1 MPHEWSVV
9 MRTRTILYT
18 DDPFAPEPLPM
29 ALLAVDDDGDVY
41 VEPIPV
47 LADLSWR
54 ARWLIDVELAA
65 MAENASTGALACP
78 LSVHVT
84 QGDWH
89 PLLKSLSPPEYD
101 ALCRIMARPEQR
113 AKVQAILDK
122 AGRETMETLRYRLIH
137 ERGAAFGGWAR

>member
-1 MPHEWSVV
+1 
-9 MRTRTILYT
+9 MRSRTILYT
-18 DDPFAPEPLPM
+18 DDPFAPERLPM

-54 ARWLIDVELAA
+54 ARWLIDHGLRLICDEARADCLPEGCGPHV
-65 MAENASTGALACP
+65 S
-78 LSVHVT
+78 LS
-84 QGDWH
+84 DWH

-113 AKVQAILDK
+113 AKVQAAIDR
-122 AGRETMETLRYRLIH
+122 ANRETMETLRYRLIH
-137 ERGAAFGGWAR
+137 ERGAVLGGWAR